1 MKVILKEDVKK
12 VGKKGQL
19 LEVAD
24 GYGRNFLIARGLAEE
39 ATSGKMR
46 ELAEKNKNAAVKDN
60 RARTAAEEAKKKLGG
75 KIVVLKA
82 KAGEG
87 GKLFGSITTS
97 DIAEAVY
104 AQYGIQADKKDI
116 KTETVKIIGDYSV
129 KAKLYSGIEAEFILR
144 VEGE

>member
-12 VGKKGQL
+12 IGKKGQL

-39 ATSGKMR
+39 ATAGKIR
-46 ELAEKNKNAAVKDN
+46 ELAEKNKTAQVKDD
-60 RARTAAEEAKKKLGG
+60 RARAAAEEAKKKLGG
-75 KIVVLKA
+75 KIVALKA

-87 GKLFGSITTS
+87 GKLFGSITTG
-97 DIAEAVY
+97 DIAEAVK
-104 AQYGIQADKKDI
+104 AQYDIAVDKKDV
-116 KTETVKIIGDYSV
+116 KTESVKILGDYKV
-129 KAKLYSGIEAEFILR
+129 KAKLYNGVEAEFTLR